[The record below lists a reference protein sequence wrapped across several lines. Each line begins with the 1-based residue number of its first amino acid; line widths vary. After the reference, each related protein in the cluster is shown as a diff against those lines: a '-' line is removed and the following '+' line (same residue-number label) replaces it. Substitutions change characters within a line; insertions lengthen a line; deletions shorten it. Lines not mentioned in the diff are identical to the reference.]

1 LFSTV
6 TVIVS
11 RLGVWLLKIATF
23 PSPTREL
30 RIVTTTGTK
39 GVMPPQPVNSP
50 IVETHKQK
58 DAIKL
63 TINLCLLKFSF
74 ILIPTQIS
82 SVHIPFLAFH
92 TQKINN
98 DYLEV
103 ELTS

>member
-1 LFSTV
+1 MV
-6 TVIVS
+6 
-11 RLGVWLLKIATF
+11 AT
-23 PSPTREL
+23 TA
-30 RIVTTTGTK
+30 IK
-39 GVMPPQPVNSP
+39 GVMPPQPVHSP
-50 IVETHKQK
+50 IVEIYKQK

-63 TINLCLLKFSF
+63 TINLCLLKFGF

-82 SVHIPFLAFH
+82 SVHISFLAFH